1 MPRPASPENPVLAG
15 LSLLFG
21 AFLVVWWFALLPPLL
36 GWTRISTDILLGNPR
51 RFPRLPPIPVCWF
64 SPGEVWALQAPIRIN
79 GQTRNVRVET
89 AQRLPTQL
97 TMAIPLFWAIVLAA
111 RRTRRTWRTLAV
123 GSAVLF
129 LLPPLGLLI
138 YAARIVQ
145 IYVYPNASALLV
157 RSMAGRGLRR
167 QHRGPVRWSGVTRL
181 GPRRGAPRR
190 HYMGNHLS
198 RLRKLDSS
206 V

>member
-1 MPRPASPENPVLAG
+1 MPRPASPQTRFLIRA
-15 LSLLFG
+15 SLLFG

-36 GWTRISTDILLGNPR
+36 GWTRISTDMLLNA
-51 RFPRLPPIPVCWF
+51 FPGAPLNTGVLVLP
-64 SPGEVWALQAPIRIN
+64 GDVWVLQAPIRIN

-89 AQRLPTQL
+89 AQRLPSQL

-111 RRTRRTWRTLAV
+111 RRTPRTWRTLAV
-123 GSAVLF
+123 GSAVLL

-157 RSMAGRGLRR
+157 RSMAGADYVASTVAPYV
-167 QHRGPVRWSGVTRL
+167 GPVLLALGLDAELRAAILYGESPESAAKTR
-181 GPRRGAPRR
+181 
-190 HYMGNHLS
+190 
-198 RLRKLDSS
+198 
-206 V
+206 

>member
-1 MPRPASPENPVLAG
+1 MPRPASLQTRFLIRA
-15 LSLLFG
+15 SLLFS

-36 GWTRISTDILLGNPR
+36 GWTRISTDILLNA
-51 RFPRLPPIPVCWF
+51 FPGAPLNTGVLVLPGDIWV
-64 SPGEVWALQAPIRIN
+64 LQAPIRIN

-89 AQRLPTQL
+89 AQRLPAQL
-97 TMAIPLFWAIVLAA
+97 TMGIPLFWAIVLAGRGS
-111 RRTRRTWRTLAV
+111 RRIGRTLV
-123 GSAVLF
+123 IGSAVLL

-157 RSMAGRGLRR
+157 RSIAGADYVASTVAPYV
-167 QHRGPVRWSGVTRL
+167 GPVLLALALDTE
-181 GPRRGAPRR
+181 
-190 HYMGNHLS
+190 
-198 RLRKLDSS
+198 LRAAILYGGSPDPAGKLDIS